1 MSRKRKGRPVSGWI
15 ALDKP
20 AGIGSTQ
27 AVGRVK
33 RLYEAAKAGHAGT
46 LDPLASGLL
55 PVALGEATKT
65 VPFAMDGDK
74 TYVFTLAF
82 GAETD
87 TGDREG
93 RVVARSAARPGRAAL
108 QAALSAFLGEIEQVP
123 PAFSAIRIGGER
135 AYDLARAGNP
145 VVPPPRR
152 VVIGRFELER
162 FDGDLA
168 ELSCDCSKG
177 VYVRSLARD
186 LARALGCLGH
196 VSALRR
202 TRVGPFGAA
211 DMVALGDLE
220 ALAGD
225 LAALDAYLRPPVA
238 AIGDLPCVAVTAE
251 QAAKLRLGNA
261 ILLRGRDAIASAG
274 EAGAVFKGDLVAIG
288 AIEQGMFRPRRV
300 FVAPGG

>member
-1 MSRKRKGRPVSGWI
+1 MSRKRQGRPVSGWI

-27 AVGRVK
+27 AVGRIK

-93 RVVARSAARPGRAAL
+93 RIVARSAARPGREALLAAL
-108 QAALSAFLGEIEQVP
+108 PAFLGEIEQVP

-145 VVPPPRR
+145 VEPPPRR
-152 VVIGRFELER
+152 VVIKRLELDR

-177 VYVRSLARD
+177 AYVRSLARD

-225 LAALDAYLRPPVA
+225 LAALDAFLRPPVA
-238 AIGDLPCVAVTAE
+238 VIGELPRIAVTAE
-251 QAAKLRLGNA
+251 QAVKLRLGNA
-261 ILLRGRDAIASAG
+261 ILLRGRDAIASAS
-274 EAGAVFKGDLVAIG
+274 EAGAVFNGDLVAIG
-288 AIEQGMFRPRRV
+288 AVDQGMFYPRRV
-300 FVAPGG
+300 FVAPS